1 MIKKIAVILM
11 MLSIAHFSHTPHLQ
25 VTDPSSWSN
34 SSVWDHNATLWSI
47 LKPGSEFYTSYSYGF
62 NLEFILR
69 KIAHISFFGI
79 LAVLI
84 YWNLKEKPGRYVKA
98 GLLLA
103 CFAFLDEVHQAFIIG
118 RDGRI
123 VDVLID
129 SFGGALFLFLLYKS
143 KTKHR
148 RAERNKYSSSIK
160 K

>member
-1 MIKKIAVILM
+1 MLKKIAVLLM
-11 MLSIAHFSHTPHLQ
+11 MLSIAHFSDTPHLL
-25 VTDPSSWSN
+25 VTNPNSWGNASA
-34 SSVWDHNATLWSI
+34 WDHNATLWSI

-69 KIAHISFFGI
+69 KIAHISFFGV

-98 GLLLA
+98 ALLLA
-103 CFAFLDEVHQAFIIG
+103 CFAFLDEIHQAFIIG

-123 VDVLID
+123 VDVFID
-129 SFGGALFLFLLYKS
+129 SFGGVLFLFLLYK
-143 KTKHR
+143 TKLK
-148 RAERNKYSSSIK
+148 RAQANEYVSSIK

>member
-1 MIKKIAVILM
+1 MLKKIAVVLM
-11 MLSIAHFSHTPHLQ
+11 MLGIAHFSHTPHLE
-25 VTDPSSWSN
+25 VTHPSSWGN
-34 SSVWDHNATLWSI
+34 ASVWNHNATLWSI

-84 YWNLKEKPGRYVKA
+84 YWNLQEKPGRYVKA

-123 VDVLID
+123 VDVFID
-129 SFGGALFLFLLYKS
+129 SFGGALFLFFLYK
-143 KTKHR
+143 TKLKK
-148 RAERNKYSSSIK
+148 AQANEYISSVK

>member
-1 MIKKIAVILM
+1 MLKKIAILLL
-11 MLSIAHFSHTPHLQ
+11 MLGIAHFSHTPHLQ
-25 VTDPSSWSN
+25 VTDPSGWSN

-69 KIAHISFFGI
+69 KTAHISFFGV

-84 YWNLKEKPGRYVKA
+84 YWNLQEKPGRYVKA
-98 GLLLA
+98 GFLLA
-103 CFAFLDEVHQAFIIG
+103 CFAFFDEVHQAFIIG

-129 SFGGALFLFLLYKS
+129 SFGGALFLFIIY
-143 KTKHR
+143 KTKLR
-148 RAERNKYSSSIK
+148 RKRSSESIAS
-160 K
+160 